1 MIDRQYIYLFI
12 AIIIM
17 GLLIQGCAVKYQP
30 RVDPRVSE
38 NYANITR
45 DILECKELTQD
56 LETHWLFCHRYLF
69 EESTCNKKLKQCLI
83 ARGHSVLN

>member
-1 MIDRQYIYLFI
+1 MYRTYILLFI
-12 AIIIM
+12 AMIIM
-17 GLLIQGCAVKYQP
+17 GLLIQGCTVKYQP
-30 RVDPRVSE
+30 RFDPRVSD

-56 LETHWLFCHRYLF
+56 LEQHWLICQRYL
-69 EESTCNKKLKQCLI
+69 EESNCNKKLKQCLI